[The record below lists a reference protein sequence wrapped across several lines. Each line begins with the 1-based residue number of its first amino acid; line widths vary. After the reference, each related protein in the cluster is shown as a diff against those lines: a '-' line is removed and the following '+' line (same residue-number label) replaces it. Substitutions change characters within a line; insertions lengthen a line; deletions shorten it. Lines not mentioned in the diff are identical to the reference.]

1 MSLKAFHVFFIII
14 SILLTVLVGVW
25 GVHQYVVHE
34 SGRSLALGG
43 IFFFSGLGLVVYLTW
58 FFAKLKEL

>member
-1 MSLKAFHVFFIII
+1 M
-14 SILLTVLVGVW
+14 TVLVGVW

-34 SGRSLALGG
+34 STGSLALGG
-43 IFFFSGLGLVVYLTW
+43 IFFFSGLGLVVYLMW